1 MKPFRADA
9 VRAPRSGGDEGRVYF
24 VTGTG
29 TGVGKTVLSAWWTAW
44 LRHRGVRVRA
54 VKPLASGGRADARRL
69 QQAQGGEV
77 TLDAVNP
84 WWFRAAL
91 TPLVAARREG
101 RRVERD
107 EVLAFLGAARQGTD
121 VLVVEGAGGVLSP
134 LGEGWDARDLI
145 IALEAIPVVVAA
157 NRLGVLNEVRLTLE
171 ALPARFAHRTSVALM
186 EPARPGVVAR
196 TNAELIEAWYGP
208 GRVTRFPWVEGVA
221 GLEPSKW
228 PAGLRRAMAG
238 WAGNGGKERLP

>member
-1 MKPFRADA
+1 
-9 VRAPRSGGDEGRVYF
+9 VYF

-44 LRHRGVRVRA
+44 LRDRGVRVRA

-69 QQAQGGEV
+69 QQAQGGGLP
-77 TLDAVNP
+77 LDAVNP

-101 RRVERD
+101 RRVEAA
-107 EVLAFLGAARQGTD
+107 EVLAFLGSARKAAD
-121 VLVVEGAGGVLSP
+121 VLVIEGAGGLCSP

-145 IALEAIPVVVAA
+145 VALDAIPVVVAA

-171 ALPARFAHRTSVALM
+171 ALPARFARRTAVALM
-186 EPARPGVVAR
+186 APTRPGVVAR
-196 TNAELIEAWYGP
+196 TNAEVLEGWYGAE
-208 GRVTRFPWVEGVA
+208 RVIRFPWIEEAAVGP
-221 GLEPSKW
+221 EPSRW
-228 PAGLRRAMAG
+228 PAGLRRALAG
-238 WAGNGGKERLP
+238 WTGNGGRGPLR